1 MRFGNEDVLKLFFIL
16 MPLFIYFFYKIY
28 VILNNYKKFL
38 DSKIQTKIFYKISL
52 KSIILKY
59 FSLFLAFFFFT
70 LALARPLGEPIKTE
84 MEFKGIDIMVL
95 VDVSSSM
102 AAIDIVPNR
111 MEAIKKGLKEFLDL
125 LTGDRIG
132 IITFAGVDFV
142 QCPLTIDY
150 DAVDLIIDGIYPG
163 MLFKDGTYLGNA
175 IKSAIERLEID
186 AGKSKVLILITD
198 GENTGGI
205 SPLDAAKIAKEKG
218 IRIYTIGVGTKEGG
232 KIPEGTDF
240 FGRTYF
246 KTYQGEVVIS
256 KLNDSELKQIASITD
271 GKYYRLTDANL
282 FKSIVN
288 DIKNIEENKT
298 KIKKTVKYKENYQ
311 KFLLWGLIFYLIS
324 AIIGIENYLKINH
337 KATKI

>member
-1 MRFGNEDVLKLFFIL
+1 MRFGNGEILKLFFIII
-16 MPLFIYFFYKIY
+16 PLFIYFFYKIY
-28 VILNNYKKFL
+28 VILKNYKKFI
-38 DSKIQTKIFYKISL
+38 DTKIQSKVFYTVSPK
-52 KSIILKY
+52 KIILKNI
-59 FSLFLAFFFFT
+59 LFFLSFVFFII
-70 LALARPLGEPIKTE
+70 ALARPLGEPIKTE
-84 MEFKGIDIMVL
+84 MEFKGIDIMIL
-95 VDVSSSM
+95 IDVSSSM
-102 AAIDIVPNR
+102 AAIDIAPNR

-150 DAVDLIIDGIYPG
+150 DAVDLIIDGLYPG
-163 MLFKDGTYLGNA
+163 MLFKDGTYIGNA

-198 GENTGGI
+198 GENTGGMA
-205 SPLDAAKIAKEKG
+205 PLDAAKIAKEKG
-218 IRIYTIGVGTKEGG
+218 IRIYAIGVGTKEGG
-232 KIPEGTDF
+232 KIPEGRDF
-240 FGRTYF
+240 FGRVYF

-256 KLNDSELKQIASITD
+256 KLDDSELKQIANITE
-271 GKYYRLTDANL
+271 GKYFRLTDANA
-282 FKSIVN
+282 FKSIVS

-298 KIKKTVKYKENYQ
+298 KVKKTIKYKENYQ

-324 AIIGIENYLKINH
+324 AAIGIENYLKNNQ